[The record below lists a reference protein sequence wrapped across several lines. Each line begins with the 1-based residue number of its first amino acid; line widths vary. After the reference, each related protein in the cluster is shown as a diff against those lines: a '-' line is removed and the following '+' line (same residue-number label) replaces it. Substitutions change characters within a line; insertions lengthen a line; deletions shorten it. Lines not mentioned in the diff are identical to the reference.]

1 MNKCWLERHNPPDCS
16 WLKSFISL
24 LLTSQIVST
33 PKYALKY
40 SPTSSECEE
49 LVKESKCFILVIQK
63 LTFNK

>member
-1 MNKCWLERHNPPDCS
+1 MNKCWPVCS
-16 WLKSFISL
+16 WLKSVISL

-40 SPTSSECEE
+40 SPTSSEFEK
-49 LVKESKCFILVIQK
+49 LVKESKCLILVIQK